1 MIQRIREDTGFTLIE
16 VMMVLAILSI
26 LAALAMISHR
36 HFVEKA
42 RSVEAEV
49 ALAEIDRLETLYYAN
64 HGTYS
69 GDLNAI
75 GFSLSSTLRYYK
87 VTVRLEKGGAS
98 FQASAISL
106 SGEKTQPA
114 LVLTHSKDGTFLQR
128 TDPVKLAGPS
138 GGATES
144 GGALSADQGTGG
156 AGAGAGS
163 NSAKANCR
171 QGGEATVAADGLL
184 DMNFCFK

>member
-1 MIQRIREDTGFTLIE
+1 MIRRIRESTGFTLIE

-49 ALAEIDRLETLYYAN
+49 ALAEIDRLQTLYYAN

-75 GFSLSSTLRYYK
+75 GFSLSSTLKYYK

-98 FQASAISL
+98 FQASAVPL
-106 SGEKTQPA
+106 SSEKTQPA

-156 AGAGAGS
+156 AGAGAGG
-163 NSAKANCR
+163 NPAKANCR